1 MDAVFVIKFIE
12 DTVAT
17 NNYKIV
23 PVGLNFKS
31 ADVRLRN
38 YDFWVA
44 KQSFSFSLNVTECST
59 H

>member
-12 DTVAT
+12 DTVAP

-38 YDFWVA
+38 YDLWVT
-44 KQSFSFSLNVTECST
+44 KQSFSFSLNVAECST